1 MGQTG
6 NGAGDPPG
14 GDGVRCRAPWQA
26 RRELRRAILERRLL
40 PGQVLH
46 VRDLATFL
54 QTSVAIAQEVLTD
67 LTREG
72 LVEDAD
78 GASVV
83 MVTTAEEAEELDDLR
98 VVLQQLVVRGFVGH
112 ASSSQVRALRR
123 AVHRF
128 ADLVGSAASPA
139 DLFAAKEWVYGLLLR
154 GCGNKSVIP
163 LLARIRGRVS
173 VVTAA
178 ALAQPGIAECMA
190 VELRAI
196 LRAVEMRDAE
206 TAARLCRIHLCRT
219 REAGLVGLAI
229 ES

>member
-6 NGAGDPPG
+6 DGAGDPPG
-14 GDGVRCRAPWQA
+14 GDGALCRAPWQA

-54 QTSVAIAQEVLTD
+54 QTSVAVAEEVLTD

-83 MVTTAEEAEELDDLR
+83 MVSTAEEAEELDDLR
-98 VVLQQLVVRGFVGH
+98 VVLQELVVRGFVAH
-112 ASSSQVRALRR
+112 ASPSQMRALRR
-123 AVHRF
+123 AVDRF
-128 ADLVGSAASPA
+128 ADLVGSAVSPA
-139 DLFAAKEWVYGLLLR
+139 DLFAAKEWVYGLMLR
-154 GCGNKSVIP
+154 GCGNASVIP

-178 ALAQPGIAECMA
+178 ALALPGVADSIAA
-190 VELRAI
+190 DLRAI
-196 LRAVEMRDAE
+196 LRAVEMRDAK
-206 TAARLCRIHLCRT
+206 TAAHLCRVHLCRT
-219 REAGLVGLAI
+219 REAGVVGL
-229 ES
+229 